1 MIFNV
6 FEVYIEDKDGR
17 RSITVVPGVFQSL
30 ECMARGGIMSL
41 ASISFFSP
49 LGPGRF
55 LLPPGPITIHFSSV
69 GVNPA
74 PSTNPHARML
84 RISQLKKNYCLSL
97 VTSLPFKHLNFTLY
111 SHE

>member
-1 MIFNV
+1 MIFKV
-6 FEVYIEDKDGR
+6 FEVYIEAKDGKKVYYGSSGR
-17 RSITVVPGVFQSL
+17 FQSL

-74 PSTNPHARML
+74 PSTNPRARML
-84 RISQLKKNYCLSL
+84 RITQLKKTIVY
-97 VTSLPFKHLNFTLY
+97 P
-111 SHE
+111 